1 MRRVVVEFQVL
12 SLREVV
18 HANTVHDP
26 ADAKPAQGQSVE
38 DANPANKLPSH
49 QNIMQLHCLSM
60 QDGKRTDIFGG
71 SSVECRA
78 VR

>member
-1 MRRVVVEFQVL
+1 MRRVVVELQVF

-26 ADAKPAQGQSVE
+26 ADATPAQGQSVE
-38 DANPANKLPSH
+38 DTNPANKVTSH
-49 QNIMQLHCLSM
+49 QNIMHCLSM
-60 QDGKRTDIFGG
+60 QDGKRTDISGG